1 MSSAVARETLL
12 PSTMEDAAVQPPVL
26 VIATEGEWASRS
38 LESVL
43 VSHGYVVV
51 RAQDGHDALA
61 CARRTEPDAVIL
73 DEHLS
78 GIGGIEVCRKLRE
91 DPTFDPA
98 TCIVITG
105 SAPASRAVR
114 TAAFAAGAWE
124 FCPQPLDTDTLLLQ
138 LSTFTRAKRALI
150 TARTQSFIDA
160 STGVLTP
167 LGMEYWAG
175 QLAAR
180 AARNHE
186 PLACVVLMP
195 SGRASQNS
203 YTPDSHDISTK
214 VTQFLQLSRDYFR
227 RSDIVGLSSDG
238 RIALLAPETDA
249 AGVHG
254 LLARLRNAI
263 EMAPAGTTT
272 TSADFRAGYW
282 AARDFASA
290 QVEPIELLR
299 RAARALDHAS
309 LNAADD
315 LTIGFDQIPI
325 S

>member
-1 MSSAVARETLL
+1 MSGAVARETLL

-78 GIGGIEVCRKLRE
+78 GIGGIEVCRRLRD
-91 DPTFDPA
+91 DPAFDPA
-98 TCIVITG
+98 TCIVVTG

-138 LSTFTRAKRALI
+138 LSTFTRAKRAL
-150 TARTQSFIDA
+150 ARAQAQSFVDA

-195 SGRASQNS
+195 TARSQGT
-203 YTPDSHDISTK
+203 YTPQSDEIARK
-214 VTQFLQLSRDYFR
+214 VAQFLQLSRDYFR
-227 RSDIVGLSSDG
+227 RTDIVGLSSDG
-238 RIALLAPETDA
+238 RVALLAPETDA

-263 EMAPAGTTT
+263 ETAPAGTTT

-290 QVEPIELLR
+290 QLEPIELLR
-299 RAARALDHAS
+299 RASRALDHAS
-309 LNAADD
+309 LNAEND
-315 LTIGFDQIPI
+315 LTVGFDQIPV